1 MSEWWSSQSTG
12 MIFGI
17 AGAACGVLGGI
28 LGTAAGVLVPR
39 GRGKPLVYGC
49 FALLCAIAI
58 GSAALG
64 AVALISGQPRHVWMW
79 PILLGAIM
87 LTSIL
92 PSGLMIPRWYRQ
104 AEQRRLEAAEIRRS
118 S

>member
-28 LGTAAGVLVPR
+28 LGTAAGLLVRR
-39 GRGKPLVYGC
+39 GRGKPVVYGC
-49 FALLCAIAI
+49 LALICAFAI
-58 GSAALG
+58 GSATLG
-64 AVALISGQPRHVWMW
+64 TVALISGQPRHVWMW
-79 PILLGAIM
+79 PILFGAIL
-87 LTSIL
+87 LTSVL